1 MSVARAILRTIP
13 EWTPE
18 QITVVRRMVRQ
29 DLPPSAVAEW
39 LNTNRPANMPAISE
53 DAVRSRAK
61 KLGMTF
67 TPRRAAYLGTS
78 KLVASAEL

>member
-1 MSVARAILRTIP
+1 MPVRSNSRFIP

-18 QITVVRRMVRQ
+18 QISMVRRMIRQ
-29 DLPPSAVAEW
+29 DLPPSAVTKW
-39 LNTNRPANMPAISE
+39 LNENPQPGSPPISE

-61 KLGMTF
+61 KLGMSF

-78 KLVASAEL
+78 KLVMSAEA